1 MIVSIHAPVGG
12 ATRCNHPQRILQGV
26 SIHAPVGGRDIMF
39 LTRWSTL
46 MFQSTRPRGARLD
59 LSVTTLRITV
69 SIHAPVGGATVF
81 LLSFCIHAAC
91 IGLFVNCCRSIVI
104 TTISLALFSYNMLT
118 FNLRDLVYFSC
129 NATHSLNYMINSAS
143 TL

>member
-1 MIVSIHAPVGG
+1 MRQQTSSVPMPDDEDALREDRGANHVSIHAPMGG
-12 ATRCNHPQRILQGV
+12 ATGG
-26 SIHAPVGGRDIMF
+26 AVGETRD
-39 LTRWSTL
+39 
-46 MFQSTRPRGARLD
+46 
-59 LSVTTLRITV
+59 VVV

-91 IGLFVNCCRSIVI
+91 IGLFANCCRSIVI